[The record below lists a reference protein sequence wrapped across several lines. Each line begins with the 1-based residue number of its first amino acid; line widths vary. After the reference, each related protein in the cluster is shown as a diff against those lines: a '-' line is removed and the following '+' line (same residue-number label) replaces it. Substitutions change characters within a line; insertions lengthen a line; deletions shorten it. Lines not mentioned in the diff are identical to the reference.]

1 MIRNGEDLSIWSKDD
16 MELPPKQPAG
26 SNRTS
31 ASEVSIASGSTLT
44 SSPAYTP
51 EGIRS
56 GSGVTAALIT
66 DGARAV
72 GAVCRPFPV
81 ATVGEIKHAEFNI
94 GSSTFTLSVKVRPED
109 FTSEGISTEI
119 YLPFV
124 HYAKSLESSKTYH
137 DDKQSSALELD
148 VDIRTTSGTHTI
160 KGQYLTWTYPKPS
173 REETHTIEVSRKEG
187 AIVRDVGYSV
197 TSGSWSDVCG
207 GCVIA

>member
-1 MIRNGEDLSIWSKDD
+1 
-16 MELPPKQPAG
+16 MELPPKQSLD

-31 ASEVSIASGSTLT
+31 ASELSIASGSTVT
-44 SSPAYTP
+44 SSVYTP

-94 GSSTFTLSVKVRPED
+94 GSSTFTLSVKVRPDD
-109 FTSEGISTEI
+109 FTLEGLSTEI
-119 YLPFV
+119 YLPFI
-124 HYAKSLESSKTYH
+124 HYAKSLDNQAYH
-137 DDKQSSALELD
+137 DKEQKVSQGLELD
-148 VDIRTTSGTHTI
+148 VDIKTTCGSHSI
-160 KGQYLTWTYPKPS
+160 KGQYLTWTYPKPA
-173 REETHTIEVSRKEG
+173 REETYTIEISRKGG
-187 AIVRDVGYSV
+187 AIPRDTGYSQAA
-197 TSGSWSDVCG
+197 GSWSDVCG